1 MTPRSD
7 LSLAVDERSQLT
19 AIAWLRWRLFSN
31 ALRTRRGKLELL
43 SRAIVALAFAGGGLG
58 GAALMGGAA
67 FFFVSEA
74 KPEMLALLLW
84 PVFVFWQGF
93 PIMATAFTNNP
104 DSTDLLR
111 FPLSYRSYFLVR
123 LRCV

>member
-1 MTPRSD
+1 MTPLSD
-7 LSLAVDERSQLT
+7 LSLTVDQRGQLT

-67 FFFVSEA
+67 FFFVSEG

-84 PVFVFWQGF
+84 TLYRQGSGSLALESRQSA
-93 PIMATAFTNNP
+93 PSERTLA
-104 DSTDLLR
+104 S
-111 FPLSYRSYFLVR
+111 
-123 LRCV
+123 